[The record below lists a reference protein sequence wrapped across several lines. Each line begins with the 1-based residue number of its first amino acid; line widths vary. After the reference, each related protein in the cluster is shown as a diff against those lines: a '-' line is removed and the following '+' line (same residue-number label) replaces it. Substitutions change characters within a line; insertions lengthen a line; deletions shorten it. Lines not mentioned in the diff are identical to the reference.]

1 MRERRFAAP
10 PDGERADTD
19 RAHADRVTVIV
30 SRGTEDDR
38 ATSPLE
44 IARGDQLRIGATHWE
59 KQLFNGTVVTVEDFK
74 VERGEAGT
82 EPSVLISAR
91 TEDARAVSFHHD
103 EIRDWYG
110 NIRLDHG
117 YALTITSA
125 QGLTVDR
132 TFLLANTRPSRET
145 IYPAATRHRERLDIY
160 VNRAPLALD
169 IAGRRTDN
177 DREVAVTDTEIR
189 TYLAERW
196 SRSQPKEAALDYMAD
211 SVWEERREGV
221 RKGRSRPSGEAQ
233 GEAGDIRAAANDNAL
248 ARIARDV
255 RRTAFGWRH
264 AQTVAA
270 FTDGRKQVLA
280 AYDNLREQTR
290 IDGDAVALSGAYRE
304 TLTRHAVL
312 LKQAETFR
320 ARPDDFA
327 SLLAERDGIARKDL
341 DAFEDLHARARRAR
355 RAATMRHV
363 HRMKKEAEQEAQ
375 QPKPELR
382 QGELSLEGGRAEAPR
397 RAETVTR
404 DTTGMQAPDRD
415 AAETRHID
423 TVPPA
428 EPKDYP
434 WALAAAAQEDVPPP
448 RLDQD
453 PPRPDWYAPYE
464 ALQRD
469 WSELIES
476 VQQTGEPLFYA
487 ERYAAMIPRI
497 QALAENPDIA
507 AETRAPMIE
516 ALENHQRDLSAR
528 KHVEDCLDAA
538 ERHMDTHASLQR
550 VADGLG
556 VPIVQISDHLGWRQ
570 EADRLMATAETI
582 LADDETYGVHLD
594 NMETGRARVEGEL
607 SQLRHVIREDGE
619 YAFQRKTPEPLGE
632 PVDTREKVEQPEP
645 VTPAW
650 MPAYE
655 AMRQDWNNLI
665 EDARQT
671 GTPSF
676 YAKGYM
682 DIVPR
687 IRELTENPDI
697 PAKSRAPLIQV
708 LENHQHYLSTRK
720 HILDYP
726 GEAERHMDSR
736 VSFQD
741 STADHE
747 AELTGVSAYPDW
759 RQEAERLTAA
769 GEAILSGKE
778 TYGAHLDR
786 LVEARTHMTR
796 AFSALREVIRDD
808 DKELAERQA
817 RELRRLQNRHWVGP
831 RFASVDGAPDPG
843 QARTTG
849 AEAVRAAFSR
859 FGRAVGQLVGGQD
872 YQDRLRTAT
881 FAREAL
887 ERSQVLKRDWNRQVE
902 RAAEEGVHVI
912 YTDGYDRL
920 YKELDSVSKN
930 MLLDRGV
937 ESEIS
942 TVLAQIGKVVSNRN
956 YFDSCREH
964 MAGQMDRREALA
976 AKAAERGVA
985 IPDLGDYDT
994 WRNVT
999 DFAVGRCE
1007 GLMDD
1012 PVNYGIH
1019 LDYTNGH

>member
-1 MRERRFAAP
+1 MLRRS
-10 PDGERADTD
+10 
-19 RAHADRVTVIV
+19 H
-30 SRGTEDDR
+30 RGTEDER

-44 IARGDQLRIGATHWE
+44 IARGDRLRIGATHWE

-74 VERGEAGT
+74 VERSEAGT
-82 EPSVLISAR
+82 APSVLISAR
-91 TEDARAVSFHHD
+91 TEDGREVRFRHD

-117 YALTITSA
+117 YAMTITSA

-132 TFLLANTRPSRET
+132 TFLLADARPSRET
-145 IYPAATRHRERLDIY
+145 IYPAATRHREKLDIY

-169 IAGRRTDN
+169 IANRRADN
-177 DREVAVTDTEIR
+177 DQEVAVTDTGIR
-189 TYLAERW
+189 AYLAERW

-211 SVWEERREGV
+211 GVWEERRENV
-221 RKGRSRPSGEAQ
+221 AETKSRPPGETQ
-233 GEAGDIRAAANDNAL
+233 DGAGSVRAVANDNAL

-270 FTDGRKQVLA
+270 FADGRRQVLA
-280 AYDNLREQTR
+280 AYDDLREQTR
-290 IDGDAVALSGAYRE
+290 IDGDAVALSGAYSE

-320 ARPDDFA
+320 ARPDDFT
-327 SLLAERDGIARKDL
+327 SLLAERGGIASKDL
-341 DAFEDLHARARRAR
+341 DAFEDLHARARRHR

-363 HRMKKEAEQEAQ
+363 HWIKKEAEQEAQ
-375 QPKPELR
+375 HPKPELR
-382 QGELSLEGGRAEAPR
+382 QGELSLEGNRAEAPR
-397 RAETVTR
+397 RADAAKR
-404 DTTGMQAPDRD
+404 DTVRMQAPDHD

-423 TVPPA
+423 TVPPIEA
-428 EPKDYP
+428 EDYP
-434 WALAAAAQEDVPPP
+434 WALAAVAQEDVPPP

-469 WSELIES
+469 WSQLIER

-487 ERYAAMIPRI
+487 ERYADMIPRI
-497 QALAENPDIA
+497 QALAENPDIP

-528 KHVEDCLDAA
+528 KHLKDHLDAA
-538 ERHMDTHASLQR
+538 VRHMDTHASLQR
-550 VADGLG
+550 IADGLG
-556 VPIVQISDHLGWRQ
+556 VPIDKVSDHLGWRQ
-570 EADRLMATAETI
+570 EADRLMATAETL
-582 LADDETYGVHLD
+582 LADDETYGIHLD
-594 NMETGRARVEGEL
+594 NMESGRARVEGKL

-619 YAFQRKTPEPLGE
+619 YASQRKTQDPLGE
-632 PVDTREKVEQPEP
+632 PVDTRETVEQPEP
-645 VTPAW
+645 AEPAW
-650 MPAYE
+650 MPTYE
-655 AMRQDWNNLI
+655 ALRQDWNSLI

-682 DIVPR
+682 DIIPR

-708 LENHQHYLSTRK
+708 LENHQRYLSTRK

-726 GEAERHMDSR
+726 GEVERQMDARASLPD
-736 VSFQD
+736 VA
-741 STADHE
+741 ADRE
-747 AELTGVSAYPDW
+747 IELTGVSAYPDW

-796 AFSALREVIRDD
+796 ALSALREVIRDD

-831 RFASVDGAPDPG
+831 RFASDDGCARSGAGRDFRRRACASCVLPLRPRRGPPRRRTGLPRSAADRDLRAGGPG
-843 QARTTG
+843 
-849 AEAVRAAFSR
+849 
-859 FGRAVGQLVGGQD
+859 
-872 YQDRLRTAT
+872 
-881 FAREAL
+881 AL
-887 ERSQVLKRDWNRQVE
+887 EATEAGLEPPGGACRGGGRPCHLHGWLRPSAQGTGQP
-902 RAAEEGVHVI
+902 
-912 YTDGYDRL
+912 
-920 YKELDSVSKN
+920 SPKN

-942 TVLAQIGKVVSNRN
+942 AVLAQIGKVVSNRN
-956 YFDSCREH
+956 YFDKLPRIH
-964 MAGQMDRREALA
+964 GGPDGPPRGAGGQGGRAG
-976 AKAAERGVA
+976 RGGSR
-985 IPDLGDYDT
+985 P
-994 WRNVT
+994 
-999 DFAVGRCE
+999 
-1007 GLMDD
+1007 
-1012 PVNYGIH
+1012 
-1019 LDYTNGH
+1019 